1 MVVHQIPGLG
11 GGVGLSHLPQAPE
24 EDKEAGEE
32 VGEEKKDVII
42 EVLGDIGRYQLLVGL
57 LFALLEI
64 PHGWCMLLHKF
75 ISPKTNKKLTNK
87 KYRELFS
94 NYILQGPVFYSS
106 FFNLL
111 HSHRGLFC
119 LPSFLRPS

>member
-42 EVLGDIGRYQLLVGL
+42 EVLGDIGRL
-57 LFALLEI
+57 
-64 PHGWCMLLHKF
+64 
-75 ISPKTNKKLTNK
+75 NLT
-87 KYRELFS
+87 
-94 NYILQGPVFYSS
+94 
-106 FFNLL
+106 FF
-111 HSHRGLFC
+111 HRGFKIPSRTLFIKC
-119 LPSFLRPS
+119 HFRTTTVPLEPLELNLSAVLTFGH

>member
-42 EVLGDIGRYQLLVGL
+42 EVLGDIGRLNITFKYIQ
-57 LFALLEI
+57 
-64 PHGWCMLLHKF
+64 F
-75 ISPKTNKKLTNK
+75 IHIK
-87 KYRELFS
+87 
-94 NYILQGPVFYSS
+94 V
-106 FFNLL
+106 
-111 HSHRGLFC
+111 
-119 LPSFLRPS
+119 